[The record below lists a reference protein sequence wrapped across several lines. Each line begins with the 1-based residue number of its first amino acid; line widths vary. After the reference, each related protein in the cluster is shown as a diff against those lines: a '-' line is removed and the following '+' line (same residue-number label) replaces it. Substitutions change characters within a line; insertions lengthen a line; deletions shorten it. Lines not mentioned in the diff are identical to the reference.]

1 MVDPRKSKNSASL
14 DLPFGQVQAKN
25 QKKRACSFAPVNSNA
40 WNMFFFSQLEKRQP
54 FRGLSWTVSFFEGK
68 IYISNKKEAEPS
80 WCFNLVGG
88 FNPFEKY

>member
-14 DLPFGQVQAKN
+14 DLPKAKSRPEHK
-25 QKKRACSFAPVNSNA
+25 KKRACSFAPENSNA
-40 WNMFFFSQLEKRQP
+40 WKMFFFPNWKNAN
-54 FRGLSWTVSFFEGK
+54 LSGAFPELLVFSRVK